1 MSKFRSVLFAVAKLE
16 HFNNNSKM
24 TISRASFSSIPIID
38 ISPLIKMRS
47 HPKHY
52 DQDDMKE
59 KKVVKEIDEACR
71 KVGFFYVQGH
81 GVPFEMID
89 LVRKL
94 GHDFFNLSTEEKHT
108 IKMTQASGW
117 RGYQTLGE
125 NVTKGISDM
134 HEAIDYFRD
143 CDAEFP
149 RLLHEDHPLS
159 GRNLWPSSP
168 AAFQPVYKQYLTIMQ
183 DLGRTILEAIGLAL
197 VGSRDAFEGTR
208 AGNPFWLLRVIGYP
222 PMEQKVTEVGCGEH
236 TDYGLLT
243 LVNQDDGI
251 RALQVKNEDGDWIW
265 ADPIPG
271 TFVVNIGDMLKVWSN
286 GEYMPTVHRVLNDG
300 SKYRVSVPY
309 FYEPNFDAVVEP
321 LDICKKRAEGISKY
335 APVVYGDHL
344 TNKILNNFK

>member
-1 MSKFRSVLFAVAKLE
+1 MLKFRSGLSLAARLE
-16 HFNNNSKM
+16 HLNNSKM

-38 ISPLIKMRS
+38 VSPLIKMRS
-47 HPKHY
+47 NPKCS
-52 DQDDMKE
+52 DQDDLKA
-59 KKVVKEIDEACR
+59 KKVVKEIDDACR

-81 GVPFEMID
+81 GVPFEMMD
-89 LVRKL
+89 LIRKL
-94 GHDFFNLSTEEKHT
+94 GHDFFTLSTEEKHT

-134 HEAIDYFRD
+134 HEAIDFFCDY
-143 CDAEFP
+143 DAEFP
-149 RLLHEDHPLS
+149 RFLHEDHPLS
-159 GRNLWPSSP
+159 GRNLWPISP

-183 DLGRTILEAIGLAL
+183 DLGKTIMEAIGLAL
-197 VGSRDAFEGTR
+197 VGSRDAFEGSR

-222 PMEQKVTEVGCGEH
+222 PMEQKVTEVGWC
-236 TDYGLLT
+236 LLT

-321 LDICKKRAEGISKY
+321 LDVCKKRAEGISKF